1 RADAPDARFELEA
14 LDLADLDSVRA
25 FARRFVESGR
35 PLDLLVNN
43 AGVMALPKR
52 ETTKDGFE
60 RQLGTNHLG
69 HFALT
74 GLLLSALKKSAAP
87 RVVSISSGMAYV
99 GKLDLDDL
107 MAEKRY
113 STW

>member
-1 RADAPDARFELEA
+1 MLPQAAAPDGRFELEA
-14 LDLADLDSVRA
+14 LDLADLESVRA
-25 FARRFVESGR
+25 FARRFLDSGR
-35 PLDLLVNN
+35 ALDVLVNN

-74 GLLLSALKKSAAP
+74 GLLLPALKKSAAP
-87 RVVSISSGMAYV
+87 RVEMFIGAP
-99 GKLDLDDL
+99 
-107 MAEKRY
+107 AAPCH
-113 STW
+113 